1 MSEVDDMEE
10 TDETGLIWDCR
21 VSIVEFYL
29 GDLICGWIVI
39 LVVKFSSL
47 LDPYLRRKWALMEMK
62 LESMGIPVIFK
73 CNVQTE
79 RQVLI
84 SRLQVRFRL
93 DSHTA
98 KTVGVRTLK

>member
-1 MSEVDDMEE
+1 MSEFDDMEE

-29 GDLICGWIVI
+29 GDLIRGWIVI
-39 LVVKFSSL
+39 LVVMFSSL
-47 LDPYLRRKWALMEMK
+47 LDPCLRRNWTLMEMK